1 LLTPKNR
8 DKPFTLFPNAR
19 DSVLRKGGFITMTTA
34 SYSDETL
41 PLYSR
46 NYAADY
52 DEVDEE
58 PVSGAEHEPGA
69 PSSAPSELSEIE
81 NELRLAA
88 RVETELRPVYPCEVV
103 KADDGVF
110 TVDVEAPLLWE
121 ERLVEEYDAVAKE
134 IPGVKGVRVHI
145 LPSSIH
151 GQG

>member
-1 LLTPKNR
+1 
-8 DKPFTLFPNAR
+8 
-19 DSVLRKGGFITMTTA
+19 MTTA

-52 DEVDEE
+52 DKVDEE
-58 PVSGAEHEPGA
+58 PVSDAEHEPGA

-121 ERLVEEYDAVAKE
+121 AQLVENYNAVGRR
-134 IPGVKGVRVHI
+134 IPGLNGIRVHI
-145 LPSSIH
+145 LASGIH
-151 GQG
+151 GLG